1 MSFLVAIAAVSC
13 YAANVAAES
22 DCDAQTVYR
31 RLCVR
36 KVTTRRSRREEQTY
50 CNIVHRSLRIG
61 DSTAS
66 YNQERSQVQFFAAER
81 RKESARASAT
91 FRVFSLRVVPQIQL
105 DGGDHETP
113 RFDCRWNILPFLL
126 GLGSKCARRAP
137 VVARPESVSR
147 TWSAP
152 WHRPEPQR
160 LRALPTAGRLGLEQ
174 LCSPDRLFLL

>member
-1 MSFLVAIAAVSC
+1 VTRNGLS
-13 YAANVAAES
+13 
-22 DCDAQTVYR
+22 
-31 RLCVR
+31 RLRVR
-36 KVTTRRSRREEQTY
+36 KVTTDEVGVKNRLLQYSVLILEDRRSNCVIEPRTISSPILRRRAKEGERARVS
-50 CNIVHRSLRIG
+50 NIHGVSP
-61 DSTAS
+61 
-66 YNQERSQVQFFAAER
+66 
-81 RKESARASAT
+81 
-91 FRVFSLRVVPQIQL
+91 RVVPQIQL

-147 TWSAP
+147 TWSAR

-160 LRALPTAGRLGLEQ
+160 MRTLPTAGRLGLEQ